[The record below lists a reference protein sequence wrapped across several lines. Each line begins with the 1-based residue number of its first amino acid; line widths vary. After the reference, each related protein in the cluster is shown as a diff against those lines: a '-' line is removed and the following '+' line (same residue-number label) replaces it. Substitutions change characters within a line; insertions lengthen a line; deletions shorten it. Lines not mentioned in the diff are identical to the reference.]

1 MALKGR
7 GPVLPAASG
16 YPQYFGALTSPT
28 FAKGF
33 TETFYPKTISG
44 NITTQNIKGVNIRD
58 VGDEIIFRTA
68 PEAQIFKYVK
78 NQPLEHSHL
87 ESKTYSMTIGKARY
101 FNLKLDEVDEALIPE
116 IKVFLQEFQNSAQR
130 KLAQLLDYELLS
142 GIPLQAAAC
151 NRGRNAGVRSRG
163 YDLGA
168 AGAPVKL
175 TAQNIAIYLGYLR
188 QTLLEQNVDPSG
200 MYVVLP
206 TEAMVLFY
214 SNPVLMNACASG
226 QGKSI
231 LFMEKIPNI
240 MGMDIYFS
248 NMMPQ
253 YSDPTGV
260 TAYTIIAG
268 KKEATGFIQKLT
280 KTDIVKDTESFGKL
294 WRGLN
299 IYDFKVLTPEA
310 ISVLYGS
317 INIDPANP

>member
-16 YPQYFGALTSPT
+16 YPQYFGALTSPV

-44 NITTQNIKGVNIRD
+44 NITTQNIKGVNVRD
-58 VGDEIIFRTA
+58 VGDEIIFRTE
-68 PEAQIFKYVK
+68 PEAEIFKYTK
-78 NQPLEHSHL
+78 NQDLEHSHL

-101 FNLKLDEVDEALIPE
+101 FNLKLDEVDEALIPN
-116 IKVFLQEFQNSAQR
+116 IKEFLMAFQNSAQR

-142 GIPLQAAAC
+142 TIPLEAHAC
-151 NRGRNAGVRSRG
+151 NKGRNAGVRSHG

-188 QTLLEQNVDPSG
+188 STLLEQNVDPSS

-206 TEAMVLFY
+206 TEAQVLFY
-214 SNPVLMNACASG
+214 SNPILMNACASG

-231 LFMEKIPNI
+231 LFMEKIPNL

-253 YSDPTGV
+253 YSDTTGV

-280 KTDIVKDTESFGKL
+280 KTDIIKDTRSFGKM

-310 ISVLYGS
+310 VTVLYAS